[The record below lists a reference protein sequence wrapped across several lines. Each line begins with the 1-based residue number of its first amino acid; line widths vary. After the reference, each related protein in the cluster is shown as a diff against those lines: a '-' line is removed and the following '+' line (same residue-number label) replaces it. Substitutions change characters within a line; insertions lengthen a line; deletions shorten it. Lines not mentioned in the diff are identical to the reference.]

1 MGGRERAVFD
11 LELSIWN
18 EFGTRRHHAA
28 WRPCK
33 EAMMDPLDQVGA
45 ADEVFDYEAEAELFS
60 ARSRKSSRQASGYK
74 RFDRAADAIRFA
86 IEDLP
91 PEQLLRAHL
100 QVEESRFDGNG
111 IRRLYDAAA
120 YPLTRRDAGSPQ

>member
-1 MGGRERAVFD
+1 MGARD
-11 LELSIWN
+11 Q
-18 EFGTRRHHAA
+18 AA
-28 WRPCK
+28 
-33 EAMMDPLDQVGA
+33 A
-45 ADEVFDYEAEAELFS
+45 AEGEVFDYDAQAELFS
-60 ARSRKSSRQASGYK
+60 ARSRKSSRQASAYR

-111 IRRLYDAAA
+111 IRRLYEAAE
-120 YPLTRRDAGSPQ
+120 YPLVRREAVLP

>member
-1 MGGRERAVFD
+1 MSA
-11 LELSIWN
+11 
-18 EFGTRRHHAA
+18 
-28 WRPCK
+28 
-33 EAMMDPLDQVGA
+33 LDQVA
-45 ADEVFDYEAEAELFS
+45 PADEVFDYEAEAELFS
-60 ARSRKSSRQASGYK
+60 ARSRKSSRQSAGYK

-120 YPLTRRDAGSPQ
+120 YPLARREAGTPL